1 MTDQLQPQRIQQSR
15 RKGADIQRLSREVNG
30 RPARS
35 VVRGSRW
42 GNPFPVKKH
51 GRAEA
56 IAQFRRL
63 VAVAAPGDGMHP
75 ETIRRD
81 LRGFN
86 LACYC
91 ELADACHADVLLA
104 IANEDRD

>member
-1 MTDQLQPQRIQQSR
+1 MIWPGRHQIGMVAAMRLEWVAAFVGIR
-15 RKGADIQRLSREVNG
+15 RL
-30 RPARS
+30 PARS

-42 GNPFPVKKH
+42 GNPFTVEEH
-51 GRAEA
+51 GQAEA
-56 IAQFRRL
+56 IALFRRL

-75 ETIRRD
+75 ETIRHH

-104 IANEDRD
+104 IANDAP